1 MGEILRYER
10 KILHHIINVR
20 DGNNFLNSKFPF
32 WGVSENNRK
41 YIETLINSGDILWF
55 CKSFDDK
62 FKVIGMSKYTHS
74 FDSKDEPLIPLNIVE
89 RETQNWDNR
98 VENDIQLHY
107 RDLYNTG
114 KQNIIIDKYKDEI
127 SIYDSQG
134 RNSLNDID
142 LFKHYDGF
150 KFYGEP
156 KFTK

>member
-62 FKVIGMSKYTHS
+62 FKRLWNYYLSFCSAGFRSSLDIGQ
-74 FDSKDEPLIPLNIVE
+74 F
-89 RETQNWDNR
+89 
-98 VENDIQLHY
+98 
-107 RDLYNTG
+107 
-114 KQNIIIDKYKDEI
+114 
-127 SIYDSQG
+127 
-134 RNSLNDID
+134 SLRKI
-142 LFKHYDGF
+142 K
-150 KFYGEP
+150 
-156 KFTK
+156 